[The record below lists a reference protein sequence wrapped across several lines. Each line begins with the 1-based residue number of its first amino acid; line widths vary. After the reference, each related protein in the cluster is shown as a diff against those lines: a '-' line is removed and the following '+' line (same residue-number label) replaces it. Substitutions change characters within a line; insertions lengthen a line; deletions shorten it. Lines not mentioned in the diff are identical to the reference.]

1 MIFSVALS
9 YVVEGQFFTGK
20 RLQVDLL
27 IIRAVGRELEGV
39 YKQSNQH
46 RARSAA
52 RAEVETGFSQMI
64 SSQERDREV
73 LSQ

>member
-27 IIRAVGRELEGV
+27 IIRAVGRQLGVV
-39 YKQSNQH
+39 YKRTNLQGVK
-46 RARSAA
+46 SAA
-52 RAEVETGFSQMI
+52 GTEVETEFSRMI
-64 SSQERDREV
+64 SSQER
-73 LSQ
+73 